1 MGKIK
6 PNTLFK
12 ADNAVELHCGL
23 KQCYADAPMGCCNG
37 ITNEKN
43 YGYIY
48 IILYNICFM
57 FTKTDSV

>member
-23 KQCYADAPMGCCNG
+23 KQCWIDDACLFLYFPDQDNHVGNVCTEKEVYNKKGGARG
-37 ITNEKN
+37 I
-43 YGYIY
+43 
-48 IILYNICFM
+48 
-57 FTKTDSV
+57 